1 MEADFEAEDVLSMYH
16 LVSWSK
22 ENGGAGITA
31 GFGQWENVKSIFPLH
46 NEAVNR
52 ALLGHLSKRLFLATE
67 DLDRIRDL
75 FGTKVAFYFA
85 YMQTY
90 LRFLSFSAATGVLA
104 WAFLPKYSFVYAVAT
119 LFGST
124 VFLEAW
130 KIRQAELGTRW
141 DVRGVGTLKVNQ
153 PKFRHEKIVVDAAGR
168 TKHYFPKWKQVSRQ
182 LLQVPFFAAALLAL
196 GAIITFVFAA
206 EVVIGEAYE
215 GPHKWCLE
223 YLPTLLLAAALP
235 YINSCLEGAAAA
247 LVEYENHRTFDY
259 YDMSLT
265 QKLFGLSFIA
275 NYLPILLTAFVYI
288 PLGDVIVPRLQA
300 CLNTVFGEGLSR
312 YLDNASFRKDSDRLR
327 NELIAL
333 TITGQ
338 LSDALQES
346 VVPYVMHRVKGWY
359 STYRS
364 YRSLLPHSSSSSSRA
379 PHNHLGNEE
388 EKQQEE
394 AKAEAFLRNVQQQA
408 SLPPYNVQDDISE
421 MAIQFGYLTLFS
433 PVWPLVSVGFFVNN
447 WIELRSD
454 FFKICIDQQRPHPV
468 RTDGIGPWVG
478 WLDTLAWLGSLCTTA
493 IVHVFG
499 TSTITSTEISDSSVV
514 GGYESSSWW
523 WWSLPVSIWLGEHIF
538 LAWRSAVQFV
548 LQSLGSDEVRN
559 ERVERYAR
567 RKKYMERVTRDRETA
582 TGVPNKETNVHDDDN
597 NNTNDRPEIERRICT
612 SDKSSVN
619 LKGMGQTGMD
629 RCEEV
634 GVRLIKTL
642 KQD

>member
-1 MEADFEAEDVLSMYH
+1 MPDESVFSSCYGVDYTVVENYTSYVVPYNAGRRLLIQGADGGTGELCGKPTSNVALSAVFHPNETYKFKHSETLLASFAMIEIAPGYWNGTTAFE
-16 LVSWSK
+16 
-22 ENGGAGITA
+22 
-31 GFGQWENVKSIFPLH
+31 KSRP
-46 NEAVNR
+46 
-52 ALLGHLSKRLFLATE
+52 KATE
-67 DLDRIRDL
+67 C
-75 FGTKVAFYFA
+75 AF
-85 YMQTY
+85 
-90 LRFLSFSAATGVLA
+90 
-104 WAFLPKYSFVYAVAT
+104 
-119 LFGST
+119 
-124 VFLEAW
+124 
-130 KIRQAELGTRW
+130 
-141 DVRGVGTLKVNQ
+141 
-153 PKFRHEKIVVDAAGR
+153 
-168 TKHYFPKWKQVSRQ
+168 
-182 LLQVPFFAAALLAL
+182 
-196 GAIITFVFAA
+196 
-206 EVVIGEAYE
+206 
-215 GPHKWCLE
+215 
-223 YLPTLLLAAALP
+223 
-235 YINSCLEGAAAA
+235 
-247 LVEYENHRTFDY
+247 EYENHRTFDY

-394 AKAEAFLRNVQQQA
+394 AEAEAEAFLRNVQQQA

-514 GGYESSSWW
+514 GGYESSSSSWW

-582 TGVPNKETNVHDDDN
+582 TGVPNKETNAHDDDD

-612 SDKSSVN
+612 SDKSSVG
-619 LKGMGQTGMD
+619 LKGMRQTGMD